1 MDRSIFMNPDQ
12 INARVIVPFNN
23 YKEIVTPTPI
33 DFFFYANNYTEVY
46 DDKERIVFFDDVNEA
61 LEVFS
66 AGKRMSK
73 GTTSEEGMTQSYFA
87 NPFGAV
93 QRKEMHHKIAESF
106 MKKMFETGVRVGEI
120 RTMLGVEGYEKEG
133 TYLAAKTLYKIIE
146 QM

>member
-1 MDRSIFMNPDQ
+1 
-12 INARVIVPFNN
+12 
-23 YKEIVTPTPI
+23 
-33 DFFFYANNYTEVY
+33 
-46 DDKERIVFFDDVNEA
+46 
-61 LEVFS
+61 
-66 AGKRMSK
+66 
-73 GTTSEEGMTQSYFA
+73 SEEGMTQSYFA